1 MITKKP
7 NVDAPA
13 RAQRGGLLSRSRLT
27 TALAAGKLAGNMG
40 RFLRLGG
47 GTNLPGEVARKI
59 DPHVLRKVI
68 GASVAHKIVV
78 CGSNGKTTTCRML
91 AALTQTAGQRIA
103 QNRTGSNLLGGVVAV
118 AVNGASVFGN
128 IDAETII
135 FEIDEATTR
144 LTVPD
149 IGPDVVIINNLF
161 RDQLDRY
168 GEIYAVASVLET
180 MIRALPAQA
189 TVILNADDPMVASF
203 APDARAKRLYFGL
216 NTEDVGTPTP
226 EHASDSIRCPRCR
239 HDLIYDRAYISHMG
253 NYHCPE
259 CSFARPP
266 LDIAVTHVTMQAM
279 SETDVQMQTP
289 SGPLEFR
296 LSLPGLHNVYN
307 AAGTIAG
314 AISIGLD
321 LTAAQTAFS
330 QLTPVFGR
338 LEEIRAGDKRIVL
351 SFVKNPTSY
360 NTTLRTL
367 LQEPGKRHILSAH
380 SNT

>member
-1 MITKKP
+1 
-7 NVDAPA
+7 
-13 RAQRGGLLSRSRLT
+13 
-27 TALAAGKLAGNMG
+27 
-40 RFLRLGG
+40 
-47 GTNLPGEVARKI
+47 
-59 DPHVLRKVI
+59 
-68 GASVAHKIVV
+68 
-78 CGSNGKTTTCRML
+78 
-91 AALTQTAGQRIA
+91 
-103 QNRTGSNLLGGVVAV
+103 
-118 AVNGASVFGN
+118 
-128 IDAETII
+128 
-135 FEIDEATTR
+135 
-144 LTVPD
+144 
-149 IGPDVVIINNLF
+149 
-161 RDQLDRY
+161 
-168 GEIYAVASVLET
+168 
-180 MIRALPAQA
+180 
-189 TVILNADDPMVASF
+189 MVASF

-380 SNT
+380 SNTPVDGEDFSWFWDIDLEEIAPQIVSLVTSGTKAEDLAVRFKYAGVAESVMQTIPDFSAALDAALGQVEPGGTLYVLSGYAPTMALRKIMQQRGWVPPFWKE